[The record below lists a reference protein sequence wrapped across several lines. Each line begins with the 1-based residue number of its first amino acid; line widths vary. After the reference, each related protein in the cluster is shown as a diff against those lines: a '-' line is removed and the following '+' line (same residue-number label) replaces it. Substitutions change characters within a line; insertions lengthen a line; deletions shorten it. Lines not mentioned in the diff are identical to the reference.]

1 MITGCGAGGGG
12 WPEEEGEGTRGQGGC
27 PSGPPHCRGRWGR
40 RHSGW
45 SPGGCGRGLEGA
57 GQGSRLRCRS
67 SWVSLFSVLG
77 LLWLGAMGI
86 KV

>member
-1 MITGCGAGGGG
+1 MSKWASPLQGSVGVEAQWVEPWGL
-12 WPEEEGEGTRGQGGC
+12 WP
-27 PSGPPHCRGRWGR
+27 
-40 RHSGW
+40 
-45 SPGGCGRGLEGA
+45 GLEGA

-67 SWVSLFSVLG
+67 SWASLFSVLG